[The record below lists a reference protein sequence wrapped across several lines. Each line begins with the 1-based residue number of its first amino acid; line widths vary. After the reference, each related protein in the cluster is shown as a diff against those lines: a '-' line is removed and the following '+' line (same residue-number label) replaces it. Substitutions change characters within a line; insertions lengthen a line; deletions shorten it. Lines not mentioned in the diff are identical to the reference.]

1 MVIYQTS
8 MIDNFI
14 INVLDK
20 IKTLCDKGI
29 YCIKES
35 KLPKECRDKNW
46 TKGYNEWK
54 KKHK

>member
-1 MVIYQTS
+1 

-46 TKGYNEWK
+46 TTGYNEWK